1 MSVNDLF
8 HKIRPQVFIA
18 ICFLGVLALFSVYAG
33 AIEIAGVASA
43 GIIAL
48 AKDVIQ
54 TTD

>member
-1 MSVNDLF
+1 MNITDLF
-8 HKIRPQVFIA
+8 SKIRPQVFIA
-18 ICFLGVLALFSVYAG
+18 ICFLGVLALVSVWLD

-54 TTD
+54 SDV

>member
-1 MSVNDLF
+1 MSMTDLF

-18 ICFLGVLALFSVYAG
+18 ICFLGVLALFSVWLG
-33 AIEIAGVASA
+33 VVEIAGVASA
-43 GIIAL
+43 GNIAL